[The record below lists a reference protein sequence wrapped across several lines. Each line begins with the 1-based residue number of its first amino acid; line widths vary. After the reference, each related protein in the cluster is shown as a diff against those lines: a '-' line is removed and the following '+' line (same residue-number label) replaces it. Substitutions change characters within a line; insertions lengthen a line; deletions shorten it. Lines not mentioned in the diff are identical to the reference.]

1 MQYNFRTPCSFV
13 QTVVGVSFRSGGLNM
28 FMEKFFSLKENGTD
42 VRTEVMAGVTTFLTM
57 VYILI
62 VNPALLSSIGIPFEQ
77 VFMATVISSVI
88 GTLIMGLVAK
98 YPIAIAPGMGL
109 NAYFA
114 SVVGAQ
120 GLSYQTVFG
129 TVFIAGLLFLLISV
143 TSLRKMIIDA
153 IPNSLKYGITS
164 GIGLFI
170 AFIGL
175 KNAGIVVP
183 NDSTMVTLGDL
194 HQPGTVLALAGLFIT
209 LILMARN
216 VKGAI
221 FIGMIIT
228 AVIGYFIGLLNFNGV
243 LSVPPTPVFFDID
256 ISGVFTNSLY
266 SVVFAFLLVTI
277 FDTTGTLIGVTEQA
291 GLTKDGKIPRA
302 KKAFLGDA
310 IATTI
315 GSLFGTSPS
324 TAYVESSTGV
334 AAGGRT
340 GLTATVVAILFAVSI
355 FFSPLISAIS
365 SVSAITAPVLIIVGC
380 FMMEGLA
387 KVNWKMFDDAF
398 PAFAIILTMPLTS
411 SISTGIAIGFITYP
425 LMKLFSGKGK
435 SVHPLIYIFGLIFL
449 VQLIFFPTH

>member
-1 MQYNFRTPCSFV
+1 
-13 QTVVGVSFRSGGLNM
+13 
-28 FMEKFFSLKENGTD
+28 MEKFFSLKENGTD

-77 VFMATVISSVI
+77 VFMATVISAVI

-143 TSLRKMIIDA
+143 TSLRKMIIDT

-183 NDSTMVTLGDL
+183 NESTMVTLGDL

-209 LILMARN
+209 LIFMARN
-216 VKGAI
+216 IKGAI
-221 FIGMIIT
+221 FIGMIVT
-228 AVIGYFIGLLNFNGV
+228 AIIGYFIGLLNFDGV

-256 ISGVFTNSLY
+256 IAGVFTNSLY
-266 SVVFAFLLVTI
+266 SIVFAFLLVTI

-310 IATTI
+310 IATTV
-315 GSLFGTSPS
+315 GSMFGTSPS

-340 GLTATVVAILFAVSI
+340 GLTATVVAILFAASI

-365 SVSAITAPVLIIVGC
+365 SVQAITAPVLIIVGC

-387 KVNWKMFDDAF
+387 KVNWKIFDEAF

-425 LMKLFSGKGK
+425 LMKVFSGKGK

>member
-1 MQYNFRTPCSFV
+1 
-13 QTVVGVSFRSGGLNM
+13 M
-28 FMEKFFSLKENGTD
+28 FLERFFSLKENGTD

-77 VFMATVISSVI
+77 VFMATVISAVI

-194 HQPGTVLALAGLFIT
+194 HQHGTVLAIAGLFIT

-340 GLTATVVAILFAVSI
+340 GLTATVVAILFAASI

>member
-1 MQYNFRTPCSFV
+1 
-13 QTVVGVSFRSGGLNM
+13 
-28 FMEKFFSLKENGTD
+28 MEKFFSLKENGTD

-77 VFMATVISSVI
+77 VFMATVISAVI

-183 NDSTMVTLGDL
+183 NESTMVTLGDL

-209 LILMARN
+209 LIFMARN
-216 VKGAI
+216 IKGAI
-221 FIGMIIT
+221 FIGMIVT
-228 AVIGYFIGLLNFNGV
+228 AIIGYFIGLLNFDGV

-256 ISGVFTNSLY
+256 IAGVFTNSLY
-266 SVVFAFLLVTI
+266 SIVFAFLLVTI

-310 IATTI
+310 IATTV
-315 GSLFGTSPS
+315 GSMFGTSPS

-340 GLTATVVAILFAVSI
+340 GLTATVVAILFAASI

-365 SVSAITAPVLIIVGC
+365 SVQAITAPVLIIVGC

-387 KVNWKMFDDAF
+387 KVSWKIFDEAF

-425 LMKLFSGKGK
+425 LMKVFSGKGK

>member
-1 MQYNFRTPCSFV
+1 
-13 QTVVGVSFRSGGLNM
+13 
-28 FMEKFFSLKENGTD
+28 MEKFFSLKENGTD

-77 VFMATVISSVI
+77 VFMATVISAVI

-183 NDSTMVTLGDL
+183 NESTMVTLGDL

-209 LILMARN
+209 LIFMARN
-216 VKGAI
+216 IKGAI

-228 AVIGYFIGLLNFNGV
+228 AIIGYFIGLLNFDGV

-256 ISGVFTNSLY
+256 IAGVFTNSLY
-266 SVVFAFLLVTI
+266 SIVFAFLLVTI

-291 GLTKDGKIPRA
+291 GLTKHGKIPRA

-310 IATTI
+310 IATTV
-315 GSLFGTSPS
+315 GSMFGTSPS

-340 GLTATVVAILFAVSI
+340 GLTATVVAILFAASI

-365 SVSAITAPVLIIVGC
+365 SVQAITAPVLIIVGC

-387 KVNWKMFDDAF
+387 KVNWKIFDEAF

-425 LMKLFSGKGK
+425 LMKVFSGKGK

-449 VQLIFFPTH
+449 VQLIFFPAH

>member
-1 MQYNFRTPCSFV
+1 
-13 QTVVGVSFRSGGLNM
+13 M

-42 VRTEVMAGVTTFLTM
+42 VRTEVTAGVTTFLTM
-57 VYILI
+57 VYIII

-77 VFMATVISSVI
+77 VFMATVISAVI

-143 TSLRKMIIDA
+143 TSLRKMIMDA

-164 GIGLFI
+164 GIGLFV

-183 NDSTMVTLGDL
+183 NESTMVTLGDL
-194 HQPGTVLALAGLFIT
+194 HQPGTVLALVGLFIT

-216 VKGAI
+216 IKGAI
-221 FIGMIIT
+221 FIGMLVT

-256 ISGVFTNSLY
+256 IAGVFTHSLY

-291 GLTKDGKIPRA
+291 GLTKDGKMPRA

-310 IATTI
+310 IATTV
-315 GSLFGTSPS
+315 GSMFGTSPS

-340 GLTATVVAILFAVSI
+340 GLTATVVAILFAASI

-387 KVNWKMFDDAF
+387 KVDWKTFDEAF

-425 LMKLFSGKGK
+425 LMKVFSGKGK
-435 SVHPLIYIFGLIFL
+435 SVHPLIYIFGLIFMM
-449 VQLIFFPTH
+449 QLIFFPTH

>member
-1 MQYNFRTPCSFV
+1 
-13 QTVVGVSFRSGGLNM
+13 M

-77 VFMATVISSVI
+77 VFMATVISAVI

-183 NDSTMVTLGDL
+183 NESTMVTLGDL

-209 LILMARN
+209 LIFMARN
-216 VKGAI
+216 IKGAI

-228 AVIGYFIGLLNFNGV
+228 AIIGYFIGLLNFDGV

-256 ISGVFTNSLY
+256 IAGVFTHSLY

-310 IATTI
+310 IATTV
-315 GSLFGTSPS
+315 GSMFGTSPS

-365 SVSAITAPVLIIVGC
+365 SVQAITAPVLIIVGC

-387 KVNWKMFDDAF
+387 KVNWKIFDEAF

-425 LMKLFSGKGK
+425 LMKVFSGKGK

>member
-1 MQYNFRTPCSFV
+1 
-13 QTVVGVSFRSGGLNM
+13 
-28 FMEKFFSLKENGTD
+28 MEKFFSLKENGTD
-42 VRTEVMAGVTTFLTM
+42 VRTEVTAGVTTFLTM
-57 VYILI
+57 VYIII

-77 VFMATVISSVI
+77 VFMATVISAVI

-143 TSLRKMIIDA
+143 TSLRKMIMDA

-164 GIGLFI
+164 GIGLFV

-183 NDSTMVTLGDL
+183 NESTMVTLGDL
-194 HQPGTVLALAGLFIT
+194 HQPGTVLALVGLFIT

-216 VKGAI
+216 IKGAI
-221 FIGMIIT
+221 FIGMLVT

-256 ISGVFTNSLY
+256 IAGVFTHSLY

-291 GLTKDGKIPRA
+291 GLTKDGKMPRA

-310 IATTI
+310 IATTV
-315 GSLFGTSPS
+315 GSMFGTSPS

-340 GLTATVVAILFAVSI
+340 GLTATVVAILFAASI

-387 KVNWKMFDDAF
+387 KVDWKTFDEAF

-425 LMKLFSGKGK
+425 LMKVFSGKGK
-435 SVHPLIYIFGLIFL
+435 SVHPLIYIFGLIFMM
-449 VQLIFFPTH
+449 QLIFFPTH

>member
-1 MQYNFRTPCSFV
+1 
-13 QTVVGVSFRSGGLNM
+13 M

-77 VFMATVISSVI
+77 VFMATVISAVI

-129 TVFIAGLLFLLISV
+129 TVFIAGLLFLFISV
-143 TSLRKMIIDA
+143 TSLRKMIMDA

-183 NDSTMVTLGDL
+183 NESTMVTLGDL
-194 HQPGTVLALAGLFIT
+194 HQPGTVLALTGLFIT
-209 LILMARN
+209 LIFMARN
-216 VKGAI
+216 IKGAI
-221 FIGMIIT
+221 FIGMIVT
-228 AVIGYFIGLLNFNGV
+228 AIIGYFIGLLNFDGV

-256 ISGVFTNSLY
+256 IAGVFTNSLY
-266 SVVFAFLLVTI
+266 SIVFAFLLVTI

-310 IATTI
+310 IATTV
-315 GSLFGTSPS
+315 GSMFGTSPS

-340 GLTATVVAILFAVSI
+340 GLTATVVAILFAASI

-365 SVSAITAPVLIIVGC
+365 SVQAITAPVLIIVGC

-387 KVNWKMFDDAF
+387 KVNWKIFDEAF

-425 LMKLFSGKGK
+425 LMKVFSGKGK
-435 SVHPLIYIFGLIFL
+435 AVHPLIYIFGLIFL